1 MEEVKQRKAGRVT
14 SVNKGCQGSSL
25 VAQWV
30 KDLVLSLLWPRFD
43 PWRGNFCMH
52 QGAKRSGG
60 GGGGFQGSLAE
71 YVAFEQRS

>member
-1 MEEVKQRKAGRVT
+1 MEEVKQRKAGRVAT
-14 SVNKGCQGSSL
+14 VNKGCQGSSL

-43 PWRGNFCMH
+43 PWLGNFCLH
-52 QGAKRSGG
+52 QGAKRRRGG
-60 GGGGFQGSLAE
+60 GEFQGSLAE